1 MTQSDYETI
10 YATSERLVRETTTET
25 KRFLLESIDWNNR
38 LIGIL
43 GSRGTGKTT
52 LILQHIKESFAD
64 NPYAAMY
71 VSLDNLWFEAHSLKD
86 LVEFHY
92 NNGGTHVFLD
102 EVHYNKDWQQVVK
115 NIYDE
120 FRTLKIVY
128 TGSSLLKI
136 DKAGADLSRRQI
148 TYTLPGL
155 SFREFLNFEGI
166 VTDIKAVTLQ
176 ELISKHEK
184 LSEELCRKTKI
195 LRAFNTYL
203 QSGYYPFYRESTGSY
218 SIKLSQITNQIL
230 ETDYPAVEKINYST
244 VRKIKKM
251 LYILAQ
257 SCPQTPNMSELFAQL
272 ETDRNLGMKMLYLL
286 DRANLLNLL
295 SSEKSNLKNMSKPDK
310 IYCDNTNL
318 MFSLTSRPE
327 TGTIRET
334 FFLNQL
340 KSAGHKVTYPQRGD
354 FLVDDSFLFEI
365 GGKNKTF
372 NQIKDIPNSFLAI
385 DDTETGRKNRIPL
398 WMFGLLY

>member
-1 MTQSDYETI
+1 MAQSDYETI
-10 YATSERLVRETTTET
+10 YATSKRLVRETATET
-25 KRFLLESIDWNNR
+25 KRFLLESIDWDNR

-52 LILQHIKESFAD
+52 LILQHIKEAFAD
-64 NPYAAMY
+64 NPGTALY
-71 VSLDNLWFEAHSLKD
+71 VSLDNLWFETHSLKD

-102 EVHYNKDWQQVVK
+102 EVHYNKEWQQVVK

-166 VTDIKAVTLQ
+166 ITDFKALTLQ

-184 LSEELCRKTKI
+184 VSEELCGKTKI
-195 LRAFNTYL
+195 LRDFSTYL
-203 QSGYYPFYRESTGSY
+203 QTGYYPFYKESTVSY

-230 ETDYPAVEKINYST
+230 ERDYPAVENINYST
-244 VRKIKKM
+244 VQKIKKM

-257 SCPQTPNMSELFAQL
+257 SCPQTPNMSELFVQL

-286 DRANLLNLL
+286 DKANLLNLL
-295 SSEKSNLKNMSKPDK
+295 SSEKASLKNMSKPDK

-318 MFSLTSRPE
+318 MFSLTEKPDI
-327 TGTIRET
+327 GTARET
-334 FFLNQL
+334 FFFNQL
-340 KSAGHKVTYPQRGD
+340 KSAGYKVTYPHHGD

-365 GGKNKTF
+365 GGKNKSF
-372 NQIKDIPNSFLAI
+372 DQIKDIPNSFLAI